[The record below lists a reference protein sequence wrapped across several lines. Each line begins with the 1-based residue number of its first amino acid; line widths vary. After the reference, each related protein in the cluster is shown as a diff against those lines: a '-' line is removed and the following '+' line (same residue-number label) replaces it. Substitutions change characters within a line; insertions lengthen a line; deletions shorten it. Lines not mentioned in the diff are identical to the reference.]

1 MSATLSVLFGIS
13 QRKSG
18 REATASLTNMKH
30 YNSGIRNMQMAD
42 STIFEVQ
49 HMENMAILSGFSVA
63 TVKHDQNQV
72 RKLRT

>member
-1 MSATLSVLFGIS
+1 MDKMSATLSVLFGIS

-18 REATASLTNMKH
+18 REATASRTSMKH

-49 HMENMAILSGFSVA
+49 HMENMAILPGFDMTAV
-63 TVKHDQNQV
+63 
-72 RKLRT
+72 